1 MRIKDLIPYL
11 NNDGGANVL
20 EIHLFVN
27 PLGTRCLN
35 SERDV
40 LAVERQLQTKV
51 SYQFIPL
58 INMKTIQQTLNFYN
72 LPHCRLKERQC
83 ISCMLYQTALDFK
96 AASFQGGQH
105 GRKYLVNVQKI
116 MSDRTVNYTDE
127 VVKKIAKLAGLDW
140 ETFLEDRQSQMVRK
154 SLQKDQAMADDL
166 GVSATPTAIVLDT
179 NDPDYS
185 LLIHDFT
192 YQSLIDCAR
201 HGQLQINQDHRLMH
215 K

>member
-1 MRIKDLIPYL
+1 M
-11 NNDGGANVL
+11 L
-20 EIHLFVN
+20 EIHLFIN

-51 SYQFIPL
+51 SYQFIQL
-58 INMKTIQQTLNFYN
+58 INMNTIQQTISFYN
-72 LPHCRLKERQC
+72 LRHCRLKERQC
-83 ISCMLYQTALDFK
+83 ISCMLYQAALDVK

-116 MSDRTVNYTDE
+116 MSDRSVSYSE
-127 VVKKIAKLAGLDW
+127 QVVQKIASLANLDW
-140 ETFLEDRQSQMVRK
+140 EIFNEDRKSKMVRQ

-166 GVSATPTAIVLDT
+166 GVTVTPTAIVLDT
-179 NDPDYS
+179 NDPEYS

-201 HGQLQINQDHRLMH
+201 HGQLYISQDHRLMH